1 MKAPEIKHYINW
13 LGRVEYR
20 NINCSFTYDETSYAA
35 IDRIFSL
42 LHRLEPGPENT
53 SWELWL
59 RAERGTIEDFGS
71 FEELR
76 EDGQVENVEEFET
89 WWHSEFPEEAA
100 WFHFAAGEDQEIGY
114 RAIFLGHRH
123 VLEVDGRR
131 ERSFP
136 NDISKFTAWLEEA
149 VRDAVQMVET
159 GSYQG
164 LVERELP
171 IWHRTGTILRRDL
184 WRVFPQRKEEFFQD
198 FSQQEVEEFLTS
210 AVGYPL
216 EKNKRLPSMTANDFY
231 RFCALGYDRVLVMNG
246 DRLARDAEGLA
257 AIGEKLTAA
266 GVRVYCPD
274 GEIDLAPAYSHGYF
288 RVATMEQTM

>member
-35 IDRIFSL
+35 IDRIFRL

-76 EDGQVENVEEFET
+76 ADGQVESFEGFET

-114 RAIFLGHRH
+114 RAVFLGHRH
-123 VLEVDGRR
+123 VLEVDSRK
-131 ERSFP
+131 ERAFP
-136 NDISKFTAWLEEA
+136 YDIAPFTAWLEGA

-159 GSYQG
+159 GSYQE

-171 IWHRTGTILRRDL
+171 IWHRTGTVLRRDL
-184 WRVFPQRKEEFFQD
+184 WSVFPQ
-198 FSQQEVEEFLTS
+198 
-210 AVGYPL
+210 
-216 EKNKRLPSMTANDFY
+216 
-231 RFCALGYDRVLVMNG
+231 
-246 DRLARDAEGLA
+246 
-257 AIGEKLTAA
+257 
-266 GVRVYCPD
+266 
-274 GEIDLAPAYSHGYF
+274 
-288 RVATMEQTM
+288 

>member
-35 IDRIFSL
+35 IDRIFRL

-76 EDGQVENVEEFET
+76 ADGQVESFEEFET

-100 WFHFAAGEDQEIGY
+100 WFHFAAGEDQKIGY

-123 VLEVDGRR
+123 VLEVDSRK
-131 ERSFP
+131 ERAFP
-136 NDISKFTAWLEEA
+136 YDIAPFTAWLEGA
-149 VRDAVQMVET
+149 VRDTVQMVET
-159 GSYQG
+159 GSYQE

-184 WRVFPQRKEEFFQD
+184 WRVFPQWKEEFFQD

-216 EKNKRLPSMTANDFY
+216 KITS
-231 RFCALGYDRVLVMNG
+231 G
-246 DRLARDAEGLA
+246 
-257 AIGEKLTAA
+257 
-266 GVRVYCPD
+266 
-274 GEIDLAPAYSHGYF
+274 SHP
-288 RVATMEQTM
+288 